1 MYEGGR
7 GRGFGGKWHVFGLS
21 IYCGQ
26 IPLEKPRGPGLT
38 RPEINSS
45 WAGVANPAGSLCVL
59 VGPHGYPVSMSPRF
73 YSFILQMTFP
83 REVGYRK
90 ASF

>member
-59 VGPHGYPVSMSPRF
+59 AWASR
-73 YSFILQMTFP
+73 LP
-83 REVGYRK
+83 REHVTQVL
-90 ASF
+90 